1 MTLTDSQNMK
11 TEKQN
16 ERHAAGHQ
24 VGTNRTV
31 ESEFPGVPLN
41 QRFTLAVATL
51 ACLALAGGC
60 CTRNTKQARYTPL
73 ETTAYAETTPPPPP
87 APAPETTGQ
96 PNFVIP
102 LHQETVNVQKREVG
116 AGDVRIRKIVK
127 TETVNQP
134 VELRREEVVIDRA
147 PGTGEEAKT
156 RRLAQPF
163 QPEETVIHLKREEA
177 DMQKQVQPAG
187 EIVVSTRSTTEQKNV
202 QTEVRRED
210 VDLSQ
215 LNNMPNVIIGQ
226 NLKAGP
232 GAPTAVG
239 GAGSPGT
246 TSSGTYS
253 SDQGQVITDP
263 GLLYGNESST
273 KFVGRPV
280 RFEHMKVR
288 KVMGDRLIEIGNE
301 GGHPIYA
308 VVKEKTATAH
318 PGDQVIITGKLQSRE
333 GFTPE
338 TGVDEQGAQL
348 LMKQPYYIEVQ
359 KIEVAPK

>member
-1 MTLTDSQNMK
+1 MK

-16 ERHAAGHQ
+16 DRYAADHQ
-24 VGTNRTV
+24 MASTQRTV
-31 ESEFPGVPLN
+31 ESEFPRFLLN
-41 QRFTLAVATL
+41 QRLTLAVATL
-51 ACLALAGGC
+51 ASLALAGGC
-60 CTRNTKQARYTPL
+60 CTRSTSHARYTPMTT
-73 ETTAYAETTPPPPP
+73 TTAYAETTPPPPP

-134 VELRREEVVIDRA
+134 VELRREEVVIDRG
-147 PGTGEEAKT
+147 PGSGENAQNKQ
-156 RRLAQPF
+156 LAQAF

-177 DMQKQVQPAG
+177 DMQKQIQPAG
-187 EIVVSTRSTTEQKNV
+187 QIVVSTRATTEQKNV
-202 QTEVRRED
+202 QTQVRRED
-210 VDLSQ
+210 IDLSQ
-215 LNNMPNVIIGQ
+215 LNNTPNVIIGA
-226 NLKAGP
+226 NLRGSTAAG
-232 GAPTAVG
+232 GSE
-239 GAGSPGT
+239 SPGT
-246 TSSGTYS
+246 TSTGNFS

-263 GLLYGNESST
+263 GLLYGNESSA

-280 RFEHMKVR
+280 RFEHLKVR
-288 KVMGDRLIEIGNE
+288 KVMGDRLIEVGND
-301 GGHPIYA
+301 GGRPIYA
-308 VVKEKTATAH
+308 VVNDKSVTAH

-338 TGVDEQGAQL
+338 TGVDEKGAQL